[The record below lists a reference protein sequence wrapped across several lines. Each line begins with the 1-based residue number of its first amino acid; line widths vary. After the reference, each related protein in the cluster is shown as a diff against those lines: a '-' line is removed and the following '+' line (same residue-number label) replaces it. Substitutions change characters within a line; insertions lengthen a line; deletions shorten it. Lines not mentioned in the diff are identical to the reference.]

1 MPGFHLLA
9 VFEHEAQAALAQMA
23 VDAKTSEHKAA
34 LQLLDMIDV
43 QDKVITG
50 DAAFCQRDLS
60 GKIAEKK
67 GLSPAGQGQSAAAQR
82 RYAARPEEATAL
94 VRAP

>member
-1 MPGFHLLA
+1 MA
-9 VFEHEAQAALAQMA
+9 VFEHEAQAGLAQMA
-23 VDAKTSEHKAA
+23 VDAKTNEHKAA

-60 GKIAEKK
+60 GKIAEKGAYLRQVK
-67 GLSPAGQGQSAAAQR
+67 DNQPPPNAATPPAPQKPPPWSA
-82 RYAARPEEATAL
+82 PLEN
-94 VRAP
+94 